1 VAENFKLD
9 TTEFDE
15 AWRMYVTQAMT
26 DADGAPIYDENWTR
40 AFRQVFMSGGAMAI
54 GVLSNRLAQLPGTV
68 EPGDMVKALID
79 TIAGALAELEHK
91 TGTDTKGNA

>member
-1 VAENFKLD
+1 MSEQFKLD

-15 AWRMYVTQAMT
+15 AWRMYCRQAMT
-26 DADGAPIYDENWTR
+26 DADGAPIYDENWQR

-54 GVLSNRLAQLPGTV
+54 GVLSNRLAQLPGQV

-79 TIAGALAELEHK
+79 TIAGALAELETK
-91 TGTDTKGNA
+91 TGSGMKGNA